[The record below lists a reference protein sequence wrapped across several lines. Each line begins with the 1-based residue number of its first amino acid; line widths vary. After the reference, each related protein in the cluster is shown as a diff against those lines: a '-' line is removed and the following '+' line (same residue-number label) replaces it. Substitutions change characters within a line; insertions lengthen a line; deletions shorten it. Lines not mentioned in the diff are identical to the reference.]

1 MDLLYRLV
9 YGTACRSTHHKFAM
23 DALKQLDPELREPW
37 LRAFLRHHQ
46 DYLRGAKDPDDRF
59 RDFTNHVLHVG
70 DNYWGGAIPTAEKW
84 YGIALESLRQR
95 QWSDAIHACG
105 VLSHYVTDPV
115 MPFHTAQSDRETVIH
130 RACEWSIC
138 KSYDAIHQITQLRV
152 GMPDVPFTD
161 DADWLAQAI
170 RFGAETGYRHYDD
183 LIDHYDFHRGAKD
196 PPAGLDPVC
205 REVLAKL
212 FGTSIRLWA
221 GVLSRLLR
229 ESRVSPPIEDLTFP
243 MLFAVLDAPKRMI
256 VAKIAD
262 AQDRELVRAMY
273 DEWERTGK
281 VVDNLPLDDR
291 MVQEAYEREV
301 LQDDTGRW
309 RPLPDAPSPRIAA
322 LARTAAAAV
331 RPSGS
336 HVMTERTGPRRSL
349 FETPSSTVAA
359 TPSVPAGQVPRP
371 HFADRPT
378 TESKPIGASIG
389 SPPNATTNRAESS
402 TVRPSPV
409 PPSSAA
415 ASLVSSLASRPEP
428 TRVRPDR
435 TDGVRNELAPR
446 SPAARPEAPKSVT
459 LKPETPKSES
469 SRSVPL
475 RSSPIAPPP
484 VPESPSRSQAVR
496 PSSPVRDEERREVA
510 KGDASRAETPRAE
523 TPRAETARAEATR
536 EASPRSESAKPAAAA
551 QRFHLQPSDDV
562 EKGPSIG
569 PKTAKR
575 LAKVGIRTVADL
587 LDGDPEE
594 LSSAID
600 ARWVTD
606 EMVRDW
612 QDQARLVCRIP
623 DLRGH
628 DAQLLVGCDYRTP
641 EAIAAARP
649 AELLSEVLAFA
660 GTSQGQSVL
669 RSGKEPDRAEVEG
682 WIAAARS
689 ARSLRSAA

>member
-161 DADWLAQAI
+161 DPDWLAQAI

-183 LIDHYDFHRGAKD
+183 LIDHYDFRRGAKD

-309 RPLPDAPSPRIAA
+309 RPLPEGGKPHIAA
-322 LARTAAAAV
+322 LARTAAATV
-331 RPSGS
+331 RPSITP
-336 HVMTERTGPRRSL
+336 VMTERTGPRRSPV
-349 FETPSSTVAA
+349 ESPSPTAAA
-359 TPSVPAGQVPRP
+359 TPSVPPGQVPRP

-378 TESKPIGASIG
+378 SEPKPIGASIG
-389 SPPNATTNRAESS
+389 APTSTPSTLSS
-402 TVRPSPV
+402 TSSVRS
-409 PPSSAA
+409 SSAA

-428 TRVRPDR
+428 NRVRPER
-435 TDGVRNELAPR
+435 TDGARNELAPR
-446 SPAARPEAPKSVT
+446 SPAARPETPRPGTS
-459 LKPETPKSES
+459 KPETPKSES
-469 SRSVPL
+469 PKSVPL
-475 RSSPIAPPP
+475 RSSPIAPA
-484 VPESPSRSQAVR
+484 PELPSRSEPVR
-496 PSSPVRDEERREVA
+496 PSSPVRDEPRREVA
-510 KGDASRAETPRAE
+510 KGDASRSDTPRAE
-523 TPRAETARAEATR
+523 ISRSEAPRSETSRAEAARTELPR
-536 EASPRSESAKPAAAA
+536 NEPSKPSASA
-551 QRFHLQPSDDV
+551 QRFHLEPSDDV